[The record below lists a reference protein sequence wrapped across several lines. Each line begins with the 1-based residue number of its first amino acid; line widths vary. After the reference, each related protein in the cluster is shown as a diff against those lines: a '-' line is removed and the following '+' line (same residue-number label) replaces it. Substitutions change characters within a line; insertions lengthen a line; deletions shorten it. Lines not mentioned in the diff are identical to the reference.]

1 MVGPNDPYQD
11 RPLPYVIGSDK
22 WLWSNKI
29 GLESSSSE
37 SEQLDEEREESESDR
52 EEDDARKVFNS
63 RHKPEINI
71 ARLSSSS
78 DSDNYNDPSGIAPY
92 MNNSKADTV
101 SQNNINSV
109 SESVTP
115 NNVSKVIDILDR
127 AIYSRFVFVF
137 CEFLTNSS
145 VTFSAVDLERYDA

>member
-22 WLWSNKI
+22 WTTSSKI

-37 SEQLDEEREESESDR
+37 SEQPEDEREESESDK
-52 EEDDARKVFNS
+52 EEDANAQKVFNS
-63 RHKPEINI
+63 RHNPEINI

-78 DSDNYNDPSGIAPY
+78 SSDLDNYNEPSSNVSSY
-92 MNNSKADTV
+92 MNNSKVDAL
-101 SQNNINSV
+101 SQNNINSA

-115 NNVSKVIDILDR
+115 NTVSKVTNDR
-127 AIYSRFVFVF
+127 RF
-137 CEFLTNSS
+137 CDT
-145 VTFSAVDLERYDA
+145 

>member
-22 WLWSNKI
+22 WTTSSKI

-37 SEQLDEEREESESDR
+37 SEQPDEEREESDSDK
-52 EEDDARKVFNS
+52 EEDMNAQKVFNS
-63 RHKPEINI
+63 RHNPEINI

-78 DSDNYNDPSGIAPY
+78 SDSDNYNNPSSNISY
-92 MNNSKADTV
+92 MNNSKVDTL
-101 SQNNINSV
+101 SQNNINSA

-115 NNVSKVIDILDR
+115 NTVSKVTIKVYLIFNMFWR
-127 AIYSRFVFVF
+127 SF
-137 CEFLTNSS
+137 
-145 VTFSAVDLERYDA
+145 